1 MEFEESLFIRSF
13 VELLLGKDRDN
24 VGNTAITTIMRLKE
38 KGGRDIT
45 AMDQRRCCWPLP
57 AALVLGLGGRSLRV
71 RQCGFV

>member
-38 KGGRDIT
+38 RGGRDIT

-57 AALVLGLGGRSLRV
+57 AALVPGLGGRPLRV